1 MEFRGQ
7 TIPRLG
13 AANGLGLPRS
23 RDGLRAKDAGMRTST
38 FCRRLFGLAL
48 TVIVA
53 GSAVAHR
60 APAQDPP
67 VENPPPTVDAVRPG
81 EQTFQVLAARSSL
94 SLIELQTRVVELQS
108 RIKVVDGFD
117 QTVVN
122 VTALDPKRLRLRAL
136 KPGVTS
142 LTLTDEFNAAYSIEV
157 FVEGDIRELQAHLR
171 RLFPGAAIEA
181 LKLRESIV
189 LKGWVTEP
197 AQIPQV
203 VAIAEQF
210 AAKVHNQM
218 EVAGENLVQLNVK
231 VMEVQRSRIRQMGFN
246 FLDIGNNHYFSSNP
260 GSLVPLQ
267 SVTLPFGGP
276 PTIVSRAAA
285 LANPTMQFAILG
297 NNHIFNGFLEALQQK
312 SLLKILAEP
321 RLVTTSG
328 RPASLLSGGEFP
340 ILVPQGLG
348 TATIEWRE
356 FGVKMEAV
364 PIVLGNGRL
373 RLDIA
378 PEVSDRDFSNAVN
391 LNGTVVPG
399 LTTRRVNTQ
408 VEMRFADTLM
418 IGGLISTRKNRSS
431 SSVPFIGDV
440 PLIGAAF
447 RRVQSEDAE
456 TELLI
461 LVTPYLVSPMDPS
474 QVPPGGPGLNSTGPT
489 PLELY
494 VDGHLEVD
502 LPNNG
507 GYEPG
512 PGMVIPDAVMPAAPP
527 AAPLQAPNQE
537 PLMAPEPPAPAV
549 QQTSGTRTPGLLAP
563 KSSDKPRS
571 SPRRSGATPPG
582 LIAPQGFKSP

>member
-7 TIPRLG
+7 TIQRLG
-13 AANGLGLPRS
+13 AAEVSDSPRS

-38 FCRRLFGLAL
+38 FRRRLFGLAL

-53 GSAVAHR
+53 GSSVAPQAR
-60 APAQDPP
+60 AQEPPAENSAPA
-67 VENPPPTVDAVRPG
+67 VDAARPG
-81 EQTFQVLAARSSL
+81 EQTFQVLAARSTL
-94 SLIELQTRVVELQS
+94 SLVELQTRIVELQS

-117 QTVVN
+117 QTIVN

-142 LTLTDEFNAAYSIEV
+142 LTLTDEFNVAYTLEL

-181 LKLRESIV
+181 IKLRESIV
-189 LKGWVTEP
+189 LRGWVTEP
-197 AQIPQV
+197 DQIPQV

-218 EVAGENLVQLNVK
+218 AVAGENLVQLNVK
-231 VMEVQRSRIRQMGFN
+231 VMEVQRSRIRQLGFN
-246 FLDIGNNHYFSSNP
+246 FLDIGNGHYFSSNP
-260 GSLVPLQ
+260 GAIVPLQ
-267 SVTLPFGGP
+267 SVTLPLGGP
-276 PTIVSRAAA
+276 PTGVSRAAA
-285 LANPTMQFAILG
+285 LANPPMQFAILG
-297 NNHIFNGFLEALQQK
+297 DNHIFQGFLEALQQK

-356 FGVKMEAV
+356 FGVRMEAV

-418 IGGLISTRKNRSS
+418 IGGLISTRKNRTS
-431 SSVPFIGDV
+431 SSVPFVGDL
-440 PLIGAAF
+440 PLVGAAF

-502 LPNNG
+502 NPG
-507 GYEPG
+507 GYCP
-512 PGMVIPDAVMPAAPP
+512 PSSGMIVPDTMLPAAPTAP
-527 AAPLQAPNQE
+527 AVPQQTPA
-537 PLMAPEPPAPAV
+537 PLMAPEPPAPSV
-549 QQTSGTRTPGLLAP
+549 QQTSGTRTPGLLGP
-563 KSSDKPRS
+563 KSSDKSQSTTKRT
-571 SPRRSGATPPG
+571 GATPPG